1 MPNIKSAKKRVALS
15 KAAYEK
21 NKADKSALKT
31 AVKKFEAAV
40 ASGNREQA
48 DSAYKA
54 AVKSVDQG
62 VKKGILH
69 KNNAARKK
77 SSMTLKQLSE
87 VSGVPASSLS
97 EYMSGKCAPRAN
109 ALQRLADALQTTP
122 EDLCSPAKRS
132 RWRISVKEAAACMDV
147 PPSFIKRGLQ
157 TGALS
162 IGSAV
167 LCKERYRYFISPERL
182 RAEVGPE
189 RFAQFW
195 EGGV

>member
-21 NKADKSALKT
+21 NKSALKT

-77 SSMTLKQLSE
+77 SSMTLKLN
-87 VSGVPASSLS
+87 
-97 EYMSGKCAPRAN
+97 K
-109 ALQRLADALQTTP
+109 LA
-122 EDLCSPAKRS
+122 
-132 RWRISVKEAAACMDV
+132 
-147 PPSFIKRGLQ
+147 
-157 TGALS
+157 
-162 IGSAV
+162 
-167 LCKERYRYFISPERL
+167 
-182 RAEVGPE
+182 
-189 RFAQFW
+189 
-195 EGGV
+195 